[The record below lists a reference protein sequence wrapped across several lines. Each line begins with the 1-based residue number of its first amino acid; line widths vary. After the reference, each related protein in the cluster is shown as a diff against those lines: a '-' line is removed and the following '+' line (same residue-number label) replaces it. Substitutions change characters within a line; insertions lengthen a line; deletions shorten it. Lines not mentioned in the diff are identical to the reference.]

1 MHRLPALRAI
11 ARVAPRLAPLIAAPR
26 VTPLVALTSA
36 RLVILPVV
44 LSVLLVGASRV
55 ANAQHIIG
63 ARDARALRAD
73 SVFQRFDRTDAP
85 GCALGV
91 YQDGKV
97 LYARGYGMASLQ
109 NGIALSPR
117 SVLDVGSISK
127 QFTAMAILLLQQEGK
142 LSLDDPIRKYIP
154 EMPAYADKVTLRRAL
169 SQTSGLRD
177 LYVMWGQTGRAFAGD
192 TIDALRVITRSAEP
206 NYEPGAR
213 YLYTNSGWILAAQ
226 IVYRLTGKTL
236 AQFAEER
243 IFRPLGMYDTRYLSD
258 ASMVIPNLADSYAP
272 RTGGGFRLARSAYD
286 GAIMGA
292 GAVQTTVEDFGR
304 WLNNYDAATI
314 GGRQILET
322 MTTAT
327 TLNDGSPATS
337 GANTAY
343 AVGLSVGTL
352 RGLRVISHG
361 GSWAGFR
368 GHFLRFP
375 EQRYAVATFCN
386 FSTSGPDSLARK
398 VAGIYLG
405 DQMQPDSAA
414 MWTASLAAAPHRELP
429 VESLRSLVGVWRN
442 DERGEARR
450 TRLLGDSLVAT
461 GGERVRLVPIAGER
475 FRAGSG
481 IEISFAGAAARPQ
494 QMIVRTTGET
504 VTFTRADTAALTPAA
519 LAEYAG
525 DYRNEEVEATHTW
538 KVEKGDLVLYSN
550 HRRLGVLEP
559 TYKDGFT
566 RGGSVIDVQRD
577 AKGRI
582 TGFVVESGRVRHL
595 RFTRM
600 K

>member
-1 MHRLPALRAI
+1 M
-11 ARVAPRLAPLIAAPR
+11 
-26 VTPLVALTSA
+26 
-36 RLVILPVV
+36 ILPVV

-243 IFRPLGMYDTRYLSD
+243 IFRPLGMYDTRYLAD

-272 RTGGGFRLARSAYD
+272 RPGGGFRLARSAYD

-442 DERGEARR
+442 DERGEVRR

>member
-11 ARVAPRLAPLIAAPR
+11 ARVAPRLAALITAPR

-243 IFRPLGMYDTRYLSD
+243 IFRPLGMYDTRYLAD

-272 RTGGGFRLARSAYD
+272 RPGGGFRLARSAYD

-414 MWTASLAAAPHRELP
+414 MWTASLAAAPRRELP

-442 DERGEARR
+442 DERGEVRR

-461 GGERVRLVPIAGER
+461 GGERVHLVPIAGER